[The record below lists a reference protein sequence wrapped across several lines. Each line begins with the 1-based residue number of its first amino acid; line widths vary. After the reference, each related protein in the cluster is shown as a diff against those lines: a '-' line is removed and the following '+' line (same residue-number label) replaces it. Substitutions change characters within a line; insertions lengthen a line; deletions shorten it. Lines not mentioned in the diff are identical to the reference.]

1 MDELEDVRTD
11 LRILVLQEGTKINDF
26 RGQAEVLR
34 GFYTSLLQDPLSGS
48 SIPAIY
54 RGWKALEAL
63 EVGERQI
70 SLLLSAQRSCIMLTN
85 YLAWYWLDV
94 SIPDAC
100 NSIMDNQA
108 NIPMEWQ
115 WLVKL
120 VLDVQEAYCL
130 KYSQHQFC
138 SSSYGI
144 TIPSLT
150 TTFQFINTN
159 RNVREE
165 NALRA
170 QVLTTVNEILRS
182 WLCYPSPNQCRIQA
196 WLVHTLVTEFG
207 RPVLYLNSVWKTYT
221 GARRRSIDTQSW
233 LISSFRDIKPLQHA
247 AANHPLSNPNS
258 SESHALQ
265 ELAALIDGFM
275 ADNLEILPPTEEEKT
290 TTVRVNQMAYQLDFS
305 NERKVKIFAQFVED
319 CLSIFLKENQDNAKL
334 KKEMDKIPDKLM
346 PFREHAP
353 SRQRIRSNNGPF
365 SVAYARTTEGAYSA
379 AVWRGITFATPF
391 SINNRMVFTSYND
404 FKLACRDA
412 GDQEKSYFCNSA
424 AYGTINPQ
432 RRVELAD
439 IYWKSLANGKWT
451 GFVQDR
457 IVPFLEC
464 YHFFTAGRSPP
475 HFPQL
480 GPLAGYLLTA
490 DFSYCRPKIVES
502 PTLPE
507 MAFLIR
513 SFNKG
518 AIAGLETLGF
528 ITPRAR
534 RGSNV
539 GKADLKEC
547 EMAFG
552 RVYDLLKK
560 IIPAR
565 YQETINLDLIMT
577 EHTLCK
583 FSRALGKKLI

>member
-1 MDELEDVRTD
+1 MDI
-11 LRILVLQEGTKINDF
+11 RILVLQEGTKINDLW
-26 RGQAEVLR
+26 GQAQFLR

-48 SIPAIY
+48 SMPAIC

-63 EVGERQI
+63 DVSERQI
-70 SLLLSAQRSCIMLTN
+70 SLVLRAQRSCIMLTN

-94 SIPDAC
+94 SIRDAC

-108 NIPMEWQ
+108 HFPINWQ

-120 VLDVQEAYCL
+120 VQDVQEAYHL
-130 KYSQHQFC
+130 RYSQHQFS

-144 TIPSLT
+144 TLPSHT
-150 TTFQFINTN
+150 TTFLFINKN

-165 NALRA
+165 NARRI

-182 WLCYPSPNQCRIQA
+182 WLCYLSPDQCRIQA
-196 WLVHTLVTEFG
+196 WLVHILVKEFG

-221 GARRRSIDTQSW
+221 GARRQSIDTQSW
-233 LISSFRDIKPLQHA
+233 YISSFGDIKPLQQA

-265 ELAALIDGFM
+265 ELATLIDSFM
-275 ADNLEILPPTEEEKT
+275 EDDLEIIPPTEEGT
-290 TTVRVNQMAYQLDFS
+290 ATVMVNQMTYPLDLS
-305 NERKVKIFAQFVED
+305 NERKVKIFVQFVQD
-319 CLSIFLKENQDNAKL
+319 CLSIFLKQNQDNAKL
-334 KKEMDKIPDKLM
+334 KKEIDRIPDKLM

-353 SRQRIRSNNGPF
+353 SRQRIRGDDGPF
-365 SVAYARTTEGAYSA
+365 STAYACTTEGAYSA
-379 AVWRGITFATPF
+379 AVWRGVTFATSF
-391 SINNRMVFTSYND
+391 SINNRMVFTSYED
-404 FKLACRDA
+404 FKLACREA
-412 GDQEKSYFCNSA
+412 GDQEKSYFCDSG

-432 RRVELAD
+432 RKVELAD
-439 IYWKSLANGKWT
+439 AYWKTLVKGTWT
-451 GFVQDR
+451 GFVKDR
-457 IVPFLEC
+457 IVPFMEC
-464 YHFFTAGRSPP
+464 YHFFIAGHAPP

-480 GPLAGYLLTA
+480 GPLAAYLLTA

-502 PTLPE
+502 PTLSE

-518 AIAGLETLGF
+518 AMAGLEHLGF
-528 ITPRAR
+528 ITPRVR
-534 RGSNV
+534 SKGGKGTNV

-547 EMAFG
+547 ETAFG

-560 IIPAR
+560 TIPEEH
-565 YQETINLDLIMT
+565 QEKINLDLIMT